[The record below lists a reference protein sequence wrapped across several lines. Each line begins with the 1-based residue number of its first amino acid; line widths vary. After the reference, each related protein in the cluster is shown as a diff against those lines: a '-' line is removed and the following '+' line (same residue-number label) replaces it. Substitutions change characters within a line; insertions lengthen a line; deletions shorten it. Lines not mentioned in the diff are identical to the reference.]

1 MKKRR
6 NPFSRIRIVFRP
18 GNPVVKIVLLAVVL
32 LSIGAMIMIN
42 SVIKEGQADQD
53 RIKQQIADA
62 QKDNDKYKDGID
74 NAGTQ
79 DGLKDYAEN
88 ELGLSPTGNTI
99 FVGESKP

>member
-1 MKKRR
+1 
-6 NPFSRIRIVFRP
+6 
-18 GNPVVKIVLLAVVL
+18 VVKIVLLAVVL

-42 SVIKEGQADQD
+42 SAIKEGQADQD

>member
-42 SVIKEGQADQD
+42 SAIKEGQADQD
-53 RIKQQIADA
+53 RIQQQIADA

>member
-6 NPFSRIRIVFRP
+6 NPFSLIRIVFRP

-42 SVIKEGQADQD
+42 SAIKEGQADQD

>member
-1 MKKRR
+1 MKKRT
-6 NPFSRIRIVFRP
+6 NPFSRIKIVLRP

-42 SVIKEGQADQD
+42 SAIKKNEAEQE
-53 RIKQQIADA
+53 RIRQQIAQQEKDK
-62 QKDNDKYKDGID
+62 QKYEQGID
-74 NAGTQ
+74 SAGTQ
-79 DGLKDYAEN
+79 EGLKDYAEN

>member
-6 NPFSRIRIVFRP
+6 SPFSRIRIVFRP
-18 GNPVVKIVLLAVVL
+18 GKSVVKIVLLAVVL

-42 SVIKEGQADQD
+42 SAIKEGQADQD

>member
-6 NPFSRIRIVFRP
+6 NPFSRIKIVFRP
-18 GNPVVKIVLLAVVL
+18 GKSVVKLVLLAVVV

-42 SVIKEGQADQD
+42 SAIKDREAEQD
-53 RIKQQIADA
+53 RLKEQITDAKQ
-62 QKDNDKYKDGID
+62 DNDKYQDGID
-74 NAGTQ
+74 KAGTQ

>member
-6 NPFSRIRIVFRP
+6 NPFSRIKIVFRP

-42 SVIKEGQADQD
+42 SAIKKNEAEQE
-53 RIKQQIADA
+53 RIRQQIAQQEKDK
-62 QKDNDKYKDGID
+62 QKYENGID

-79 DGLKDYAEN
+79 EGLKDYAEN

-99 FVGESKP
+99 FVGQTKP

>member
-42 SVIKEGQADQD
+42 SAIKESRADQD

>member
-32 LSIGAMIMIN
+32 LSIGTMIMIN
-42 SVIKEGQADQD
+42 SAIKEGQADQD

>member
-42 SVIKEGQADQD
+42 SAIKEGQADQD

>member
-6 NPFSRIRIVFRP
+6 NPFSRIKIVFRP

-42 SVIKEGQADQD
+42 SAIKKNEAEQE
-53 RIKQQIADA
+53 RIRQQIAQQEKEQ
-62 QKDNDKYKDGID
+62 QKYQDGID
-74 NAGTQ
+74 KAGTE
-79 DGLKDYAEN
+79 DGMKDYAEN

-99 FVGESKP
+99 FVGETKP